1 MPLDLLPRLLIHSV
15 LGDFLVDPWATGS
28 FDLSRYGITGY
39 DVDLS
44 AGQPIIILHHALGDI
59 RINPLDPTPMDL
71 TPYGITGYEVVLGPQ
86 AGVPDLADTAGSL
99 LGVGL
104 VALAV
109 WWGGRR

>member
-1 MPLDLLPRLLIHSV
+1 MALDLLPRLKVHSV

-28 FDLSRYGITGY
+28 FDLSRYGITGA

-44 AGQPIIILHHALGDI
+44 TGSPEILLHHALGDV
-59 RINPLDPTPMDL
+59 RINPLDPAPADL
-71 TPYGITGYEVVLGPQ
+71 TAYGITGYEVVWGVP
-86 AGVPDLADTAGSL
+86 AGVPDLSDKAGML

-109 WWGGRR
+109 WWASR